1 MVVVDCHATGSPRP
15 EITWYKDNNQIQQY
29 ERGYTILNNGSL
41 MISSL
46 QPYDNGEYMCMAVNE
61 YGNDTVDVYID
72 TQGKSLFLNF
82 LTFL

>member
-1 MVVVDCHATGSPRP
+1 MIIRV
-15 EITWYKDNNQIQQY
+15 YQQY
-29 ERGYTILNNGSL
+29 EYGYTNNGSL

-72 TQGKSLFLNF
+72 TQGISLSSNF
-82 LTFL
+82 